1 MLTMIPMK
9 ACRRGARTAYDGTT
23 PKPVKVEIGVEIGT
37 IINVEASYKDNTIN
51 EQDLQAKV
59 QEKVEDIFDIDGRDK
74 VLNGICIYSI
84 Q

>member
-1 MLTMIPMK
+1 MIHMK
-9 ACRRGARTAYDGTT
+9 ACRRGVRTAYDGTT
-23 PKPVKVEIGVEIGT
+23 SKPVKVEIGVEIGT
-37 IINVEASYKDNTIN
+37 IIKVEASYKDKAID
-51 EQDLQAKV
+51 ECDLRAKV

>member
-1 MLTMIPMK
+1 MK
-9 ACRRGARTAYDGTT
+9 ACRRGARTAHDGTT

-51 EQDLQAKV
+51 ERDLKAKV
-59 QEKVEDIFDIDGRDK
+59 QERVEDIFDIDGRDK